1 MSAHISSNTPTLK
14 RSFVEKFIAPASSLA
29 EVFFGLIM
37 VLTFTLGAGLA
48 AGEGEDS
55 ARTLLVAALG
65 CNLAWGII
73 DGAMYIMDAM
83 FNRSRSARIRSLLR
97 QSGESGALAIIARE
111 LDPRLSDITT
121 VDERSRLYR
130 SILTLAG
137 RRPVTRTR
145 LERSDIYGGIACAVL
160 VFLTALPAAVPFMLI
175 DNARLALRV
184 SNGLLVAMLF
194 GVGYFWARH
203 TNANRVLTG
212 LAMVLVGV
220 ILVGA
225 AMALGG

>member
-97 QSGESGALAIIARE
+97 QSGESGALAIIAWE

-121 VDERSRLYR
+121 VDERARFYR

-145 LERSDIYGGIACAVL
+145 LERSDVYGGIACAVL

-203 TNANRVLTG
+203 TNANRVITG
-212 LAMVLVGV
+212 LAMMLVGV

>member
-1 MSAHISSNTPTLK
+1 MSAHISSNAPTLK

-97 QSGESGALAIIARE
+97 QSGESGALAIIAWE
-111 LDPRLSDITT
+111 LDPRISDSTT
-121 VDERSRLYR
+121 ADERARFYR

-145 LERSDIYGGIACAVL
+145 LERSDIYGAIACTVL

-175 DNARLALRV
+175 DDARLALRV

-194 GVGYFWARH
+194 WVGYFWARH

-212 LAMVLVGV
+212 LAMMLVGV
-220 ILVGA
+220 LLVGA

>member
-1 MSAHISSNTPTLK
+1 VANTPTLK

-48 AGEGEDS
+48 
-55 ARTLLVAALG
+55 
-65 CNLAWGII
+65 
-73 DGAMYIMDAM
+73 
-83 FNRSRSARIRSLLR
+83 
-97 QSGESGALAIIARE
+97 
-111 LDPRLSDITT
+111 DITT
-121 VDERSRLYR
+121 ADERSRFYR
-130 SILTLAG
+130 SILALAG
-137 RRPVTRTR
+137 RRPVTRTK

-175 DNARLALRV
+175 DDARLALRV

-194 GVGYFWARH
+194 GVGYIWARH

-212 LAMVLVGV
+212 LAMMLVGV
-220 ILVGA
+220 LLVGA